1 MKTRVLVIDDE
12 RAIRDLLA
20 DAIRQDDHDVHTAA
34 NGKDALALISKDN
47 IDIVICDIK
56 LPGMNGIEVLQ
67 QITEISPETIVIMI
81 TAYASVDTAVA
92 ALRYGAFDYILK
104 PLIYEDVLAKISR
117 INKYRTIKRENQ
129 ILRAEVEKKYDFQN
143 IVARSR
149 SMETV
154 FEMIRKVSTTT
165 SNILI
170 TGESGTGKELIAS
183 AIHYNSPKKDKM
195 FLPINCGA
203 IPITLW
209 ESELFGHVQG
219 AFTGAVGNKEG
230 YLHAVREGTLF
241 LDEISEIPLDAQVK
255 LLRVIDNQE
264 FTPLGSVTP
273 QPLNTR
279 FIAASN
285 KDIREMVAQ
294 ERFREDLF
302 YRLNVIHIHVP
313 ALRQRKEDIPLLV
326 NHFIGQYNRQLGK
339 TVRGVDNTSLKL
351 LLSHNWKGNVRELR
365 NIIERAMIFCDREV
379 IEIQDLSTE
388 LHESNEVF
396 GLMKHGDL
404 KQNVRE
410 FEKISILS
418 VLEEVNF
425 DKVKAANLLNLSK
438 SSLYRKIEELGIALS
453 PDDSQ

>member
-209 ESELFGHVQG
+209 ESELFGHMQG

-285 KDIREMVAQ
+285 KDIREMVAH

>member
-209 ESELFGHVQG
+209 ESELFGHMQG

>member
-34 NGKDALALISKDN
+34 NGKDALALISSDN

-326 NHFIGQYNRQLGK
+326 NHFIDQYNRQLGK
-339 TVRGVDNTSLKL
+339 AVRGVDNTSLKL

>member
-1 MKTRVLVIDDE
+1 MKTKVLVIDDE

-209 ESELFGHVQG
+209 ESELFGHMQG

-285 KDIREMVAQ
+285 KDIREMVAH

-326 NHFIGQYNRQLGK
+326 NHFIDQYNRQLGK
-339 TVRGVDNTSLKL
+339 AVRGVDNTSLKL